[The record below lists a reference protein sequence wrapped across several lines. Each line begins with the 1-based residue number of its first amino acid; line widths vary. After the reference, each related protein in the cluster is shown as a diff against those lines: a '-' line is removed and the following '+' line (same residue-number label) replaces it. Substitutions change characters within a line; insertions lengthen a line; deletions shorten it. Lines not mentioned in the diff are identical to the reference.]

1 MSSPTSSMP
10 TTTARV
16 LPTGGVPA
24 TGDVDV
30 EERQYGPRAAAKSA
44 AAQAPTVTIA
54 ILTFSRAARLGE
66 LLASLS
72 DVVSDGVELIV
83 VDNNSQDTTREV
95 VAGAGMP
102 VMYLR
107 TGANIGVAA
116 RNLGLRRASG
126 DVIICLDDDVFG
138 IDQHAVEIIRTAFA
152 NDPRLG
158 AVNFKVLDP
167 WTNDISNWVH
177 HCEVERFAD
186 AMFATYE
193 ITEGAVAFRRT
204 ALAAAGW
211 YADCFFLSHEGPD
224 LAIRVIDRGYDVVY
238 RGDIAVKHWHASEG
252 RLPWRRYYYDTR
264 NQYWLAARNF
274 PLGYALRYLAR
285 GQISTCL
292 YAIRDGYV
300 VHWLRAV
307 RDGVGGLRVILRE
320 RKTVSVKTM
329 STIRAIDANRPSWL
343 YMSRKRLFRKAIRL

>member
-1 MSSPTSSMP
+1 MSSPMRSMSTSAVRMP
-10 TTTARV
+10 AA
-16 LPTGGVPA
+16 GGIPA
-24 TGDVDV
+24 AGEVDV
-30 EERQYGPRAAAKSA
+30 EERQYGPRAAPRSA
-44 AAQAPTVTIA
+44 AVQGPTVSIA

-72 DVVSDGVELIV
+72 DIVSDGIELIV
-83 VDNNSQDTTREV
+83 VDNHSQDTTREV

-102 VMYLR
+102 VTYLR
-107 TGANIGVAA
+107 TGENIGVAA

-126 DVIICLDDDVFG
+126 DIIICLDDDVFG
-138 IDQHAVEIIRTAFA
+138 IDRRAIEIIRAAFA
-152 NDPRLG
+152 ADPRLG
-158 AVNFKVLDP
+158 GVNFKVLDP
-167 WTNDISNWVH
+167 WTNEISNWVH

-186 AMFATYE
+186 SSFPTYE
-193 ITEGAVAFRRT
+193 ITEGAVAFRRG

-224 LAIRVIDRGYDVVY
+224 LAIRLIDRGYDVVY

-274 PLGYALRYLAR
+274 PVGYSLRYLAR

-292 YAIRDGYV
+292 YALRDGYL

-307 RDGVGGLRVILRE
+307 RDGIGGLRVVMRE
-320 RKTVSVKTM
+320 RKTVSTKTM
-329 STIRAIDANRPSWL
+329 STIRAIDANRPSWV

>member
-1 MSSPTSSMP
+1 MSTS
-10 TTTARV
+10 AVRV
-16 LPTGGVPA
+16 PPTGGVPA
-24 TGDVDV
+24 LGEVDV
-30 EERQYGPRAAAKSA
+30 EHRQYGPRAAAA
-44 AAQAPTVTIA
+44 RATLPGPTVSIA

-72 DVVSDGVELIV
+72 DVVSQGVELIV
-83 VDNNSQDTTREV
+83 VDNNSQDATREV

-102 VMYLR
+102 VTYVR

-126 DVIICLDDDVFG
+126 DVVVCLDDDVFG
-138 IDQHAVEIIRTAFA
+138 IDQRAIEIIRTAFA

-158 AVNFKVLDP
+158 AINFKVLDP
-167 WTNDISNWVH
+167 WTNEISNWVH

-186 AMFATYE
+186 SIFPTYE
-193 ITEGAVAFRRT
+193 ITEGAVAFRT
-204 ALAAAGW
+204 AALAAAGW

-224 LAIRVIDRGYDVVY
+224 LAIRLIDRGYDVVY

-292 YAIRDGYV
+292 YALRDGYV
-300 VHWLRAV
+300 GHWLRAV
-307 RDGVGGLRVILRE
+307 RDGLGGLRAILRE
-320 RKTVSVKTM
+320 RRTVSVKTM
-329 STIRAIDANRPSWL
+329 STIRAIDANRPSWV